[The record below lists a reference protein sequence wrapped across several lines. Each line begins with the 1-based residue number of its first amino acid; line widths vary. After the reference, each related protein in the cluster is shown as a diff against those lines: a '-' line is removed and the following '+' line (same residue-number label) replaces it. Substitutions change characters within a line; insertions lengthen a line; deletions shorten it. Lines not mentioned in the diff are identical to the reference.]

1 LEEAAMGKHEKVRIT
16 CQQGNALLMASAG
29 FILPEKLGETTYNVA
44 DRSLAEQDVGM
55 LYRELK
61 SRSPILQKDRKIC
74 FGPTENWK
82 KPSGDPNVGREM
94 KDVELEVNITLSED
108 ARSGAFWCL
117 IAMLHPGSQ
126 GRLPAS
132 SQVEV
137 AWPLA
142 ERLRLKKMLRKD
154 IGLETAVPRRLDLDD
169 TEEEAQKEVSVEQVE
184 AEKKKEKVGVEKV
197 EEKKVEEKVKV
208 K

>member
-1 LEEAAMGKHEKVRIT
+1 
-16 CQQGNALLMASAG
+16 
-29 FILPEKLGETTYNVA
+29 
-44 DRSLAEQDVGM
+44 
-55 LYRELK
+55 
-61 SRSPILQKDRKIC
+61 
-74 FGPTENWK
+74 
-82 KPSGDPNVGREM
+82 
-94 KDVELEVNITLSED
+94 
-108 ARSGAFWCL
+108 
-117 IAMLHPGSQ
+117 MLHPGSQ